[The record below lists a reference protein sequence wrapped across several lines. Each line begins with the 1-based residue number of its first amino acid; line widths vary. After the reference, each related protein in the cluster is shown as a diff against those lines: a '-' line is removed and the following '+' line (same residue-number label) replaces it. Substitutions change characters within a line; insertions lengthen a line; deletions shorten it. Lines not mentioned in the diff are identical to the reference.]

1 MFRQNTFNFH
11 IGRTRRNKQRW
22 NKERR
27 SILIFLIFFYLLY
40 MLVLICVRCVC
51 FASIM
56 TCKLLKGKCWQ
67 DFHVLKET
75 IKIFSLLY
83 IFSVKTKNTIL
94 TILSVMFCLLC
105 LCTLQAILTI
115 HYVVNFQNTYPS
127 YAQVSLMKKLRH
139 PNIILF
145 MGAVASPERLC
156 IVTEFLPRCV
166 LISCNSELTKLK
178 LKNHLSICIFF
189 CGCYFYSVGIM
200 GLTCIV

>member
-1 MFRQNTFNFH
+1 MLAGLSCTQGNHKNLFTLVYFFCKNQKYNIDNP
-11 IGRTRRNKQRW
+11 
-22 NKERR
+22 ERYVL
-27 SILIFLIFFYLLY
+27 LIVFMYALGY
-40 MLVLICVRCVC
+40 
-51 FASIM
+51 
-56 TCKLLKGKCWQ
+56 
-67 DFHVLKET
+67 
-75 IKIFSLLY
+75 
-83 IFSVKTKNTIL
+83 
-94 TILSVMFCLLC
+94 
-105 LCTLQAILTI
+105 TI

-200 GLTCIV
+200 GLICIV